1 MLITVQAPALRAM
14 RMPGHLAHPVQDAL
28 RGKDSRQEREEL
40 LCELD
45 GELEEYCASESYT
58 FG

>member
-1 MLITVQAPALRAM
+1 M